1 MRRSYSRPL
10 QLPPVGRR
18 PQVPSRWHV
27 PGLAPNERASRY
39 APGAEH
45 DQEKARPP
53 HSPSH
58 SWIGVRA
65 DGGVLVA
72 LLEPLPDCS
81 VEARARD
88 VERICQR
95 MNTLGKASSPNPNAI
110 APTPTAM
117 KTAATASPWVIGG
130 G

>member
-1 MRRSYSRPL
+1 
-10 QLPPVGRR
+10 
-18 PQVPSRWHV
+18 V

-81 VEARARD
+81 VEAPCPRCGTNLPADEYARKGEFPKPKCNRTHTYRYED
-88 VERICQR
+88 RRHGIA
-95 MNTLGKASSPNPNAI
+95 LGHRRRL
-110 APTPTAM
+110 TPLR
-117 KTAATASPWVIGG
+117 
-130 G
+130 